1 MRSRRLVTKQASH
14 HKVDLFCLNGFESYN
29 KFTRGKWLKYAVSGV
44 ASNITHCPIGQC
56 HDVTCGIFFCR
67 FKNVSRKTFHLE

>member
-14 HKVDLFCLNGFESYN
+14 HKVNLFCLNGFESYN

-56 HDVTCGIFFCR
+56 HDVTCGIFFVDSKMCPER
-67 FKNVSRKTFHLE
+67 LFI